1 MDTIAPKIT
10 DAGLA
15 AVFNASNT
23 GLAANIA
30 HIAFGDGDTGS
41 GPAGY
46 TPSGN
51 ETALRNERA
60 RAAVGGGR
68 RVAPHEIEV
77 QALLDDGPSF
87 WIREVGFLLEDGTL
101 LALWSDAQTPMAYK
115 TAGVPLALAYYL
127 ALQGVPPE
135 SVNLTISGPSVN
147 LTVDGPII
155 ALATSIIALQRRA
168 VATEVARLTSEIQ
181 AMWA

>member
-1 MDTIAPKIT
+1 MTPLIPKIT
-10 DAGLA
+10 DAGLRA
-15 AVFNASNT
+15 LINAQND
-23 GLAANIA
+23 GLEARISHIVLGDAN
-30 HIAFGDGDTGS
+30 G
-41 GPAGY
+41 AGY
-46 TPSGN
+46 APAGN
-51 ETALRNERA
+51 ETALRRERV
-60 RAAVGGGR
+60 RVPIGGGER
-68 RVAPHEIEV
+68 IAPHELRVE
-77 QALLDDGPSF
+77 ALADTGPSF
-87 WIREVGFLLEDGTL
+87 WVREVGFELDDGTL
-101 LALWSDAQTPMAYK
+101 FALWSDPDTPLTYK

-168 VATEVARLTSEIQ
+168 VATEVARLTPEIR